1 MYGYFLYN
9 VNSVMV
15 NIVNKK
21 MKNGKVIN
29 AQQFSSSFLEVPPYT
44 IRFQL
49 ILLYFQAYNYSK
61 FLQMNIPSSD
71 RRMLCLSNKILVFM
85 GLSHLPCS
93 SSVTDHCYLTFLDN
107 SSGTFISA
115 SEDKTGV
122 LKFIEKKIASVT
134 MVPRSH
140 GEVCYSKYFRQND
153 FLS

>member
-61 FLQMNIPSSD
+61 FLQMNIPSSV
-71 RRMLCLSNKILVFM
+71 RRMLCLSNKILVLT
-85 GLSHLPCS
+85 GLSHFPF
-93 SSVTDHCYLTFLDN
+93 SSVIDHCYLTFLDN

-122 LKFIEKKIASVT
+122 LEFIEKKIARAT

-140 GEVCYSKYFRQND
+140 GEVCCSKYFRQND